1 MRKILLSMLAAVAM
15 LPASVMAQDYCTI
28 DPSVTP
34 QGPTPHG
41 YTEFIISD
49 NNGNSQTVE
58 GIGSGTTRPMY
69 ADRTET
75 KFVTTAGATLSF
87 TGTIASGES
96 TSWMMSYLYIDFGK
110 DGVFDVDPENEG
122 VNGDLIAHT
131 GYNYTKKH
139 SQNNDT
145 ADPTTK
151 SDGTSFNSGNFFDIP
166 TYTLPADMAPG
177 EYRIRYKIDWNST
190 DPCGRDENHLH
201 GIQGANFIYNNNGS
215 IIDFTLV
222 IEAPDVAL
230 TIVQPEGGEITA
242 TVDGT
247 PVASGSMIRPGASV
261 ILGNAAA
268 EGYTFSTYTL
278 NDAPISGSEF
288 TMPEE
293 AATVSA
299 VFEAIPAPEITYCQ
313 PDQTTSGTNHAI
325 KEFII
330 SDSNGNTQS
339 VAGTGETTSRPLYAD
354 HTDVKFTTSP
364 GATLSFSGTK
374 ASGASTE
381 WMHSYVYIDFGS
393 DGVFDVDPASD
404 GINGD
409 LIAHT
414 GYSTARKPDGS
425 DTADHTTRSDGSAVN
440 HGNFFLIPD
449 YTLPADMAPGE
460 YRMRYKIDWNS
471 TDPCGRTDAD
481 HLYGY
486 QKGNF
491 IQNVNG
497 TIIDF
502 TLVIE
507 ADGVALTIDQPE
519 GGEITATVDGAA
531 VTSGSK
537 VTPGASVMLSNA
549 AAQGYAFKTYTLN
562 DAPISGNT
570 FTMPEEA
577 ATVSAIF
584 EAASAGDIDNP
595 SLTLA
600 PVSTPAVSGQNL
612 LYVPATVLPGV
623 SSQADL
629 SSRSVAFGCWIRPTE
644 FKYNNDFVMKYGGVN
659 HTNTNCLVALTPSSS
674 GLLTLRGFGIANA
687 DRLGLGEPLDVDATL
702 ELNKWQHVMVA
713 VDFTAKQLRVYLNG
727 DNVKTYD
734 FPGDGF
740 NNFGD
745 SPYGFGFGGSTIGG
759 AIDDVHIID
768 GVLTDTDAKLLY
780 TEQARKVNGL
790 AGWYKL
796 DEVVEGTTGQ
806 FANSGSTTAVNAVYQ
821 NLTGG
826 EAWQGAGFIGDAART
841 EKTPD
846 LTSITTEL
854 MRQPVAA
861 TNTFAVPAASDY
873 ENIESLV
880 FSAAGNTLA
889 AGTTVTLPFGTPVA
903 FNVTPADGY
912 VLTSVEV
919 AGKIVENEFVLD
931 RDLTKDDIK
940 INLGA
945 GAFALTVE
953 NPAELTYSITNALNQ
968 EVTDLTFIPEGTELN
983 LQVTVPFEVRLN
995 AVRLGETEL
1004 EATNGVYKF
1013 NMPGQAT
1020 TLTIDAVT
1028 KEKYAVNFTVPEN
1041 GTLTVKVDDAEIT
1054 SGTEVIYGKTVV
1066 VEATANEGY
1075 EIKSLTYNG
1084 NAIDGT
1090 SFIMPQEEVT
1100 VAVEL
1105 AQFGRAA
1112 NPAITFKH
1120 ITEITG
1126 TTVED
1131 RVEVPMTVLGVTAE
1145 SNPSDLCNQSVTYGA
1160 WVRMTERVP
1169 NDGNV
1174 IVTYGGLAHHTEN
1187 SYCSITTNADGN
1199 LMLRGFGIK
1208 SHLGLVRD
1216 QTLDQVLPLNEW
1228 HYVAVA
1234 IDFEASQIRVFYDNS
1249 QVKEINLNGKTFQ
1262 KVDDNPLGFGFGSV
1276 MFNGAMDDIHVFDR
1290 ALYLEDITNIYYEN
1304 AGAVNGLVAWYN
1316 FDETV
1321 EGTTGQFKNLA
1332 PDHNENATYMTLTG
1346 QKDGNTLIYVQQRRT
1361 EGTADLS
1368 TINNITER
1376 IPNSTDL
1383 EEERTITVRSANE
1396 TLGTVAITNPET
1408 TELTI
1413 TTKQLNVTV
1422 AATPAE
1428 NVSFLNWTN
1437 EAGEEMSARQNYTYS
1452 GTEDITLTA
1461 NFGFVIS
1468 MTASNNGSVDLYA
1481 DGEPIAAGT
1490 VVPAGST
1497 VKVVATPAS
1506 GYAVSRFTVNGQAM
1520 TMTANEYTFEP
1531 EANTAI
1537 EVEFAEASYLLVVNV
1552 TGQGEVLVATSG
1564 SNTKAPAESDK
1575 LTAGGPMPNNANIRV
1590 FVKPADGYRLG
1601 TITYN
1606 PGTGTEETTEWK
1618 STASKCT
1625 WDESYFYLRN
1635 FTRHQGAGDYI
1646 INVDFTDSS
1655 AIDSI
1660 FADDVEGEVE
1670 YFNLQGMRIDAE
1682 NLTPGFYIVRKG
1694 NKTAKVY
1701 INE

>member
-34 QGPTPHG
+34 QGPTKHG

-122 VNGDLIAHT
+122 INGDLISHT

-151 SDGTSFNSGNFFDIP
+151 SDGTSFNSGNFFEIP

-201 GIQGANFIYNNNGS
+201 GMQGANFIYNNNGS

-247 PVASGSMIRPGASV
+247 PVESGSMIRPGASV

-278 NDAPISGSEF
+278 NDAPISGN
-288 TMPEE
+288 
-293 AATVSA
+293 
-299 VFEAIPAPEITYCQ
+299 I
-313 PDQTTSGTNHAI
+313 
-325 KEFII
+325 
-330 SDSNGNTQS
+330 
-339 VAGTGETTSRPLYAD
+339 
-354 HTDVKFTTSP
+354 
-364 GATLSFSGTK
+364 
-374 ASGASTE
+374 
-381 WMHSYVYIDFGS
+381 
-393 DGVFDVDPASD
+393 
-404 GINGD
+404 
-409 LIAHT
+409 
-414 GYSTARKPDGS
+414 
-425 DTADHTTRSDGSAVN
+425 
-440 HGNFFLIPD
+440 
-449 YTLPADMAPGE
+449 
-460 YRMRYKIDWNS
+460 
-471 TDPCGRTDAD
+471 
-481 HLYGY
+481 
-486 QKGNF
+486 
-491 IQNVNG
+491 
-497 TIIDF
+497 
-502 TLVIE
+502 
-507 ADGVALTIDQPE
+507 
-519 GGEITATVDGAA
+519 
-531 VTSGSK
+531 
-537 VTPGASVMLSNA
+537 
-549 AAQGYAFKTYTLN
+549 
-562 DAPISGNT
+562 

-584 EAASAGDIDNP
+584 EESAPELIENP
-595 SLTLA
+595 SLTFKGVASML
-600 PVSTPAVSGQNL
+600 TNGQDQ
-612 LYVPATVLPGV
+612 LYVPANVINGLT
-623 SSQADL
+623 SQAQYGGQ
-629 SSRSVAFGCWIRPTE
+629 SVGVGFWVRPTSHV
-644 FKYNNDFVMKYGGVN
+644 NGDAILKYGGVN
-659 HTNTNCLVALTPSSS
+659 HTNTNSFLVLISNNGELHLS
-674 GLLTLRGFGIANA
+674 GFGLGAT
-687 DRLGLGEPLDVDATL
+687 RLGAEANDFDLDATL
-702 ELNKWQHVMVA
+702 ELNQWQYLA
-713 VDFTAKQLRVYLNG
+713 LTVDFNAMEIRFYYNGELTKTIPFTNTKLNESFE
-727 DNVKTYD
+727 DNP
-734 FPGDGF
+734 F
-740 NNFGD
+740 
-745 SPYGFGFGGSTIGG
+745 GFGFTNSFFNG
-759 AIDDVHIID
+759 AIDDIHI
-768 GVLTDTDAKLLY
+768 TDAPLSDQQVQFLY
-780 TEQARKVNGL
+780 KEMATSVPSL
-790 AGWYKL
+790 VGWYKL
-796 DEVVEGTTGQ
+796 DKVKEGTIGQ
-806 FANSGSTTAVNAVYQ
+806 FENFGSSDVTAIYQTLSGSSQWGSN
-821 NLTGG
+821 
-826 EAWQGAGFIGDAART
+826 FIVDADRT
-841 EKTPD
+841 EAAPD
-846 LTSITTEL
+846 LTTITTEN
-854 MRQPVAA
+854 MRQPLAA
-861 TNTFAVPAASDY
+861 TNTFAVPAASDF
-873 ENIESLV
+873 ENIKSLV

-940 INLGA
+940 FTLGA

-953 NPAELTYSITNALNQ
+953 NPAELTYRITNALNQ

-1004 EATNGVYKF
+1004 EATDGVYKF

-1020 TLTIDAVT
+1020 TLTIDAVA

-1145 SNPSDLCNQSVTYGA
+1145 SNPSDLCNKSVTYGA

-1304 AGAVNGLVAWYN
+1304 AGAVDGLVAWYN

-1346 QKDGNTLIYVQQRRT
+1346 QKDGNTLIYVQNRRS

-1383 EEERTITVRSANE
+1383 EQERTVTVRSANE

-1506 GYAVSRFTVNGQAM
+1506 GYAVSRFTVNGQSM

-1660 FADDVEGEVE
+1660 FADDAEGEVE
-1670 YFNLQGMRIDAE
+1670 YFNLQGVRVAAE

-1694 NKTAKVY
+1694 NQTAKIY

>member
-1 MRKILLSMLAAVAM
+1 MRKILLSMLAAAAM
-15 LPASVMAQDYCTI
+15 LPASVMAQDYCII

-34 QGPTPHG
+34 QGQTLHG

-58 GIGSGTTRPMY
+58 GIGSGATRPMY

-75 KFVTTAGATLSF
+75 KFVTKAGATLSF
-87 TGTIASGES
+87 TGTTSES
-96 TSWMMSYLYIDFGK
+96 TEWMHSYLYIDFGN
-110 DGVFDVDPENEG
+110 DGVFDVDPANEG
-122 VNGDLIAHT
+122 INGDLIAHT
-131 GYNYTKKH
+131 GYNYTKRH
-139 SQNNDT
+139 SNGTDT

-151 SDGTSFNSGNFFDIP
+151 SDGTAVNHGNFFDIP

-177 EYRIRYKIDWNST
+177 EYRFRYKIDWNST

-201 GIQGANFIYNNNGS
+201 GMQGANFIYSNNGS
-215 IIDFTLV
+215 
-222 IEAPDVAL
+222 
-230 TIVQPEGGEITA
+230 
-242 TVDGT
+242 
-247 PVASGSMIRPGASV
+247 
-261 ILGNAAA
+261 
-268 EGYTFSTYTL
+268 
-278 NDAPISGSEF
+278 
-288 TMPEE
+288 
-293 AATVSA
+293 
-299 VFEAIPAPEITYCQ
+299 
-313 PDQTTSGTNHAI
+313 
-325 KEFII
+325 
-330 SDSNGNTQS
+330 
-339 VAGTGETTSRPLYAD
+339 
-354 HTDVKFTTSP
+354 
-364 GATLSFSGTK
+364 
-374 ASGASTE
+374 
-381 WMHSYVYIDFGS
+381 
-393 DGVFDVDPASD
+393 
-404 GINGD
+404 
-409 LIAHT
+409 
-414 GYSTARKPDGS
+414 
-425 DTADHTTRSDGSAVN
+425 
-440 HGNFFLIPD
+440 
-449 YTLPADMAPGE
+449 
-460 YRMRYKIDWNS
+460 
-471 TDPCGRTDAD
+471 
-481 HLYGY
+481 
-486 QKGNF
+486 
-491 IQNVNG
+491 
-497 TIIDF
+497 IIDF

-519 GGEITATVDGAA
+519 GGEVTATVDGAA
-531 VTSGSK
+531 VESGAMIL
-537 VTPGASVMLSNA
+537 PGASVMLGNA
-549 AAQGYAFKTYTLN
+549 AAQGYIFKTYTLN
-562 DAPISGNT
+562 DAPISGNI

-584 EAASAGDIDNP
+584 EASTLELIDNP

-600 PVSTPAVSGQNL
+600 PVSNPAVTNQNL

-629 SSRSVAFGCWIRPTE
+629 STRSVAFGCWIRPTE
-644 FKYNNDFVMKYGGVN
+644 FKYNNDFVIKYGGVN

-674 GLLTLRGFGIANA
+674 GLLTLRGFGIANS
-687 DRLGLGEPLDVDATL
+687 DRLGLSEPLDVEASL

-727 DNVKTYD
+727 ENVKTYD
-734 FPGDGF
+734 FPGEGF
-740 NNFGD
+740 GSFGD
-745 SPYGFGFGGSTIGG
+745 APYGFGFGGSTIGG

-780 TEQARKVNGL
+780 TEQAQKVNGL
-790 AGWYKL
+790 VGWYKL
-796 DEVVEGTTGQ
+796 NEVVEGSTGQ
-806 FANSGSTTAVNAVYQ
+806 FANSGSNAAVTAVYQ
-821 NLTGG
+821 NLTGS
-826 EAWQGAGFIGDAART
+826 EAWQGAGFIGDAQRT

-953 NPAELTYSITNALNQ
+953 NPAELTYRITNALNQ

-983 LQVTVPFEVRLN
+983 LQITVPFEVRLN
-995 AVRLGETEL
+995 AVRLGETVL
-1004 EATNGVYKF
+1004 EANNGVYKF

-1020 TLTIDAVT
+1020 TLTIDAAA
-1028 KEKYAVNFTVPEN
+1028 KEKYAVNFTEPEN
-1041 GTLTVKVDDAEIT
+1041 GTLTVKVDDAVIT

-1084 NAIDGT
+1084 TAIDGT
-1090 SFIMPQEEVT
+1090 SFIMPEEAVT
-1100 VAVEL
+1100 IAIEL
-1105 AQFGRAA
+1105 AQFATAA

-1131 RVEVPMTVLGVTAE
+1131 RVEVPMTVLGVTAQN
-1145 SNPSDLCNQSVTYGA
+1145 NPQDLCSQSVTYGA

-1187 SYCSITTNADGN
+1187 SYCSLTTNANGN
-1199 LMLRGFGIK
+1199 LMLRGFGVK

-1234 IDFEASQIRVFYDNS
+1234 IDFDAFQIRVFYDNS
-1249 QVKEINLNGKTFQ
+1249 QIAEINLNGKTFQ
-1262 KVDDNPLGFGFGSV
+1262 KIDDNPLGFGFGSV
-1276 MFNGAMDDIHVFDR
+1276 MFNGAMDDIHVFNR

-1304 AGAVNGLVAWYN
+1304 AGAINGLVAWYN
-1316 FDETV
+1316 FDETI

-1332 PDHNENATYMTLTG
+1332 PDHNDIATYMTLTG
-1346 QKDGNTLIYVQQRRT
+1346 QKDGNTLIYVKDRRS
-1361 EGTADLS
+1361 EGTADLT

-1408 TELTI
+1408 TELTV

-1461 NFGFVIS
+1461 NFGFVVS
-1468 MTASNNGSVDLYA
+1468 MTASDNGSVSLYA
-1481 DGEPIAAGT
+1481 DDEPIAPGT
-1490 VVPAGST
+1490 VVAAGST
-1497 VKVVATPAS
+1497 VKVVASPAA
-1506 GYAVSRFTVNGQAM
+1506 GYAVSRFTVNGQSMA
-1520 TMTANEYTFEP
+1520 MTANEYTFVP

-1537 EVEFAEASYLLVVNV
+1537 EIEFAEASYLLIVNV
-1552 TGQGEVLVATSG
+1552 TGEGEILVATAG
-1564 SNTKAPAESDK
+1564 SNTKEPAASEK
-1575 LTAGGPMPNNANIRV
+1575 LTA
-1590 FVKPADGYRLG
+1590 
-1601 TITYN
+1601 
-1606 PGTGTEETTEWK
+1606 TGTEETTEWK
-1618 STASKCT
+1618 ASPAKCT

-1646 INVDFTDSS
+1646 INVTFIDSSS

-1660 FADDVEGEVE
+1660 FADDAEGEVE
-1670 YFNLQGMRIDAE
+1670 YFNLQGVRVAAE

-1694 NKTAKVY
+1694 NQTAKVY